1 MQRNVATDSCLRDDC
16 SANAAQVHSNFK
28 ACYGV
33 DDTGDI
39 YNSANIRD
47 FRSIVMAKT
56 GGTRGTQTQRTRG
69 NTGQRSFG
77 APPTFVERDCTAAI
91 PIDRKSIGT

>member
-1 MQRNVATDSCLRDDC
+1 MQQDATQRCNGQLRDDC
-16 SANAAQVHSNFK
+16 SANAVQVHSNFE

-69 NTGQRSFG
+69 AQMQR
-77 APPTFVERDCTAAI
+77 TR
-91 PIDRKSIGT
+91 GTPAKAL

>member
-1 MQRNVATDSCLRDDC
+1 MQQDATQRCNGQLSAQWTTGC
-16 SANAAQVHSNFK
+16 SATAAQVQSNFH

-69 NTGQRSFG
+69 TS
-77 APPTFVERDCTAAI
+77 AKAL
-91 PIDRKSIGT
+91 